1 MYCRPGAL
9 TGRLFNRP
17 PAHVFPERLLLNSIL
32 RHPHD
37 SCKSAPCRGST
48 SNPGRSHFVLF
59 APSPPRT
66 GRGQGRGVDLVR
78 PRGIPSPP
86 RLPFSASDGEK
97 VAEGQMRCP
106 GRVARE
112 PGWANHCYRPPLHQ
126 PEARRRRRRRNT
138 DPAPNTDRINCFL
151 MKLTKVHV
159 REFKSIRD
167 SMPLYPRH
175 ANLEKPLR
183 PGRQNPLLRSDDAD
197 SPAHDENIKQGRT
210 AAAPVAPTATGLVRT

>member
-48 SNPGRSHFVLF
+48 SNPGRSHFGLF

-78 PRGIPSPP
+78 PRSIPSPP
-86 RLPFSASDGEK
+86 RLPSSASDGEK

-106 GRVARE
+106 GRVGRGR
-112 PGWANHCYRPPLHQ
+112 GWANHCYRPPLHQ

-138 DPAPNTDRINCFL
+138 DPAPNTDRINCFP

-167 SMPLYPRH
+167 SNPFEIGNVTCLVGKNEAGKTAILEALYRLNPIIPEHAKFEVTEDYPR
-175 ANLEKPLR
+175 
-183 PGRQNPLLRSDDAD
+183 
-197 SPAHDENIKQGRT
+197 
-210 AAAPVAPTATGLVRT
+210 